1 MAPCLKNGATSIYEH
16 DACHLTRLASALDPL
31 DVVARAVAGLSL
43 PGGFYRS
50 QPHGHLTEP
59 GQVACVEHKRGE
71 VLRMSLRAYSLKDAS
86 EVTGLAYKTIL
97 SATNRGELVYFMP
110 YGGKR
115 KRFVREDE
123 LKRWIRSME
132 KQKTP
137 PAASET

>member
-1 MAPCLKNGATSIYEH
+1 
-16 DACHLTRLASALDPL
+16 
-31 DVVARAVAGLSL
+31 
-43 PGGFYRS
+43 
-50 QPHGHLTEP
+50 
-59 GQVACVEHKRGE
+59 
-71 VLRMSLRAYSLKDAS
+71 MSLRAYSLKDAS
-86 EVTGLAYKTIL
+86 EVTGLTYKTIL
-97 SATNRGELVYFMP
+97 SAANRGELVCFMP